1 LIRIARGHLA
11 IALCG
16 VLFIGGAATADDLAE
31 LLSRPVSPGS
41 LALLMSFPGK
51 PGVSERW
58 QSGLRSADPKTRGA
72 AARVLDVAMLHEAAP
87 QLIEAVTAETDAA
100 AAVEEIR
107 ALADSG
113 NSEAVAIILDTAHR
127 FGARL
132 DPWVVLIFA
141 RAQGTAALPLYFESL
156 RQLDISE
163 HTRTLFFEEATRG
176 QPDALVA
183 AAALAFGRRDA
194 KAWQAVLNAATRT
207 GASIHSPLLETALR
221 SDQLVFR
228 GEAAWY
234 LARKYCGEPPPQNA
248 ALLAALAEGE
258 PEGSLPVDPELHFGA
273 ELLRRVLGQAPV
285 EDAAWIAC
293 LESSTKCHLDSDFG
307 ASPLLRYLTE
317 REREAVARR
326 NAADRAEEPRSETGK
341 SPGPKPTPVAEP
353 ADKTMLRLV
362 SGLPEGVAE
371 DLLTIEPCKSPS
383 SRYSVAILEFRPDGA
398 PRRVQPRLVAA
409 GASCQ
414 RVANALFLM
423 SRAPDDLPDPSADRA
438 TYLALLLPKAVACTD
453 VPAPATQPSAG
464 EQNVVRVRGSV
475 QAPKLESRVEPR
487 YPEDARKRNEQGVS
501 VYEAIITTT
510 GCVANLRLLKSSSPE
525 LDVMG
530 MEAIAQWRYRPA
542 SLNGR
547 PVRVYLTVT
556 VTYRLGR

>member
-1 LIRIARGHLA
+1 LFRSSRIRFA

-16 VLFIGGAATADDLAE
+16 ILLIGTAATADDLAE
-31 LLSRPVSPGS
+31 LLSLPSSPGS

-51 PGVSERW
+51 PGVFERW
-58 QSGLRSADPKTRGA
+58 QSGLRSTDPKTRGA
-72 AARVLDVAMLHEAAP
+72 AARVFDVAMLPEAAP
-87 QLIEAVTAETDAA
+87 ALIEALAVETDAA
-100 AAVEEIR
+100 AAVEEMR

-113 NSEAVAIILDTAHR
+113 NSESVTTVLDAARR
-127 FGARL
+127 FAPRL
-132 DPWVVLIFA
+132 DPWLVLIFA
-141 RAQGTAALPLYFESL
+141 RAQGTAALPLYFDSL

-183 AAALAFGRRDA
+183 AAAIAFGRRDA

-207 GASIHSPLLETALR
+207 GASIHSPLLQTALS

-234 LARKYCGEPPPQNA
+234 LAKSYCGKPASDSAE
-248 ALLAALAEGE
+248 LLAALNQGE
-258 PEGSLPVDPELHFGA
+258 PTVAVPVDPELHFGA

-307 ASPLLRYLTE
+307 QSPLLVYLTE
-317 REREAVARR
+317 REREAVVRR
-326 NAADRAEEPRSETGK
+326 NQAHSSGEPRSESTK
-341 SPGPKPTPVAEP
+341 SAGPMPTPVPAP

-362 SGLPEGVAE
+362 RGLPEGVAD
-371 DLLTIEPCKSPS
+371 DLLRIEPCKSPS
-383 SRYSVAILEFRPDGA
+383 SRYSVAVLEFRADGA

-409 GASCQ
+409 GAACE

-423 SRAPDDLPDPSADRA
+423 SRAPDEIPDPSADRA
-438 TYLALLLPKAVACTD
+438 AYLALLLPRAVACTD
-453 VPAPATQPSAG
+453 LPLPVTRPSADDT
-464 EQNVVRVRGSV
+464 NVVRVRGEV
-475 QAPKLESRVEPR
+475 EAPKLESRVEPR
-487 YPEDARKRNEQGVS
+487 YPEDARKRREHGVS
-501 VYEAIITTT
+501 VYEAIVTTA
-510 GCVANLRLLKSSSPE
+510 GCVTNLRLLKSSTPE
-525 LDVMG
+525 LDMMG

-542 SLNGR
+542 RLNGR
-547 PVRVYLTVT
+547 LVRVYLTVT
-556 VTYRLGR
+556 ITYRLN